1 KNDERSISFTAYK
14 TNKTGDIFDSI
25 VNEMIVVYEGQQYV
39 IKSTDV
45 KYDGAM
51 VSVDV
56 IAKHIY
62 MEFQNHYIQKD
73 IQDEEMNNED
83 TGESESGEEDKPTMT
98 LEQYCDFGFKGNK
111 LGFSYEIKGKFT
123 QRVAIDELGNKNGME
138 YLTEGAELFGYIYY
152 ADNKKITIYDE
163 ATFYELSQEPIIYK
177 LNNDE
182 VQATVT
188 TTDLKTYIQ
197 GYGKKKTKTERSE
210 EHTSELQSRFDLVC
224 RLLLEKKKTIEKLFL
239 KSECKYRN
247 IISTQQNY
255 FETIVQRCF
264 ITKIATST
272 TAHVF
277 IKSNHMREY
286 T

>member
-1 KNDERSISFTAYK
+1 
-14 TNKTGDIFDSI
+14 
-25 VNEMIVVYEGQQYV
+25 YV

-73 IQDEEMNNED
+73 IEDEEMNNEVSEEETSESD
-83 TGESESGEEDKPTMT
+83 TGSGEEEKPTMT
-98 LEQYCDFGFKGNK
+98 LEQYLEFGFEGNK
-111 LGFSYEIKGKFT
+111 LGFSYEIRGKFS

-163 ATFYELSQEPIIYK
+163 ATFYELSQEPIRYK

-197 GYGKKKTKTERSE
+197 GYGKKKTKTE
-210 EHTSELQSRFDLVC
+210 T
-224 RLLLEKKKTIEKLFL
+224 K
-239 KSECKYRN
+239 
-247 IISTQQNY
+247 NY
-255 FETIVQRCF
+255 TP
-264 ITKIATST
+264 
-272 TAHVF
+272 
-277 IKSNHMREY
+277 IKPKNL
-286 T
+286 